1 MDQNAGFASCVNK
14 HCPNA
19 KVVYD
24 LFHMV
29 YNYARLVISAIRL
42 RLNLSEEKRLKLK
55 DILSFHHDLYVSCEL
70 KVLLPEVF
78 HAKSKEK
85 AEVLWDE
92 WVRLAMQSNV
102 EEITKFARNQNKY
115 YRDGITNSGIYP
127 IRTSV
132 LEGI

>member
-42 RLNLSEEKRLKLK
+42 RLSDANKSSNDKKGYSLLKNSRFLLLTHNASLSEEKR
-55 DILSFHHDLYVSCEL
+55 
-70 KVLLPEVF
+70 
-78 HAKSKEK
+78 
-85 AEVLWDE
+85 
-92 WVRLAMQSNV
+92 
-102 EEITKFARNQNKY
+102 
-115 YRDGITNSGIYP
+115 
-127 IRTSV
+127 
-132 LEGI
+132 